1 MVSHEPMPV
10 FFAAAR
16 RMGSGVRQARSCGL
30 PLLLKLFGEVHS
42 HVTQHVD
49 VLFDLALLAVLVRM
63 RDVAPALAQC
73 TQPAFDAGE
82 ALLQFADGA
91 HALTLPHYHVRDAR

>member
-1 MVSHEPMPV
+1 MRSH
-10 FFAAAR
+10 A
-16 RMGSGVRQARSCGL
+16 
-30 PLLLKLFGEVHS
+30 
-42 HVTQHVD
+42 TQHVD

-82 ALLQFADGA
+82 ALLQFTDGA
-91 HALTLPHYHVRDAR
+91 HALTLPHYHVRDALSNLCQTTKGALI

>member
-1 MVSHEPMPV
+1 MVPHEPMPV
-10 FFAAAR
+10 FFAAAC

-73 TQPAFDAGE
+73 TQPASMR
-82 ALLQFADGA
+82 
-91 HALTLPHYHVRDAR
+91 VRRSCSSPTVLMR